1 MRNLVQLR
9 VVVALLLASPGAA
22 VAYIGPGAGI
32 TAIGTA
38 IALIGAII
46 LAIVGFIWYP
56 VKRLRAK
63 LRDKKKNR
71 ELWERSPVQTQF
83 MQDSFAGDTRTLAQ
97 PTLNIGLIRAALT
110 PVPPLTSPTL
120 QVMPRA

>member
-1 MRNLVQLR
+1 MRNLVQLK
-9 VVVALLLASPGAA
+9 VIVALLLASPGAA

-63 LRDKKKNR
+63 LRDRKKNP
-71 ELWERSPVQTQF
+71 EQ
-83 MQDSFAGDTRTLAQ
+83 GDQ
-97 PTLNIGLIRAALT
+97 AA
-110 PVPPLTSPTL
+110 PPP
-120 QVMPRA
+120 

>member
-1 MRNLVQLR
+1 MRNLVPLA
-9 VVVALLLASPGAA
+9 VVALLLASPGEAL
-22 VAYIGPGAGI
+22 AYIGPGAGI

-63 LRDKKKNR
+63 LRDRKKNP
-71 ELWERSPVQTQF
+71 EQ
-83 MQDSFAGDTRTLAQ
+83 GDQVA
-97 PTLNIGLIRAALT
+97 
-110 PVPPLTSPTL
+110 PPS
-120 QVMPRA
+120 